1 MAKRK
6 VDSVILFSFQPD
18 FIPIIKELKNY
29 EITTMH
35 PNFTKMLA
43 DIDISA
49 KSLSDFMTRENY
61 EFGNLIAAKK
71 IAEYD
76 RDYKQIGF
84 TGAEEQEWINEK
96 ALSYFYSRFD
106 DIAGILLTL
115 DEMNPSVIVL
125 HNDVE
130 PMTRVLALWAKKN
143 SKPCLHVPHAVYL
156 ENGGRGGIGTDI
168 HDMISASHVVT
179 CGPYQTNWF
188 AQRGMHT
195 DNIYLTG
202 LPQFDKLYNRKFNR
216 NSACTVLGLT
226 TQRPVVTYMS
236 SWRQDT
242 SLLSCHDGVEESYL
256 AFLETAKQLEDIQ
269 FIVKCHPRG
278 NNTKQHAD
286 LAKEKGVRCI
296 VLQDHLEP
304 CIAASNAV
312 ISYGASNVV
321 LETATYGTTNI
332 IVVGDDKAFP
342 KDDEI
347 IKCNPENLTDAVKFS
362 LSNPVQDYSEF
373 LRKYF
378 YRIDGNNY
386 LRIAELIRRLHN

>member
-6 VDSVILFSFQPD
+6 ARLMILFSFQPD

-29 EITTMH
+29 QIITMH

-49 KSLSDFMTRENY
+49 KSLS
-61 EFGNLIAAKK
+61 EFVTSESFEKSKIIAAKK
-71 IAEYD
+71 MVEYD
-76 RDYKQIGF
+76 RDYQLRGDIAENELSWF
-84 TGAEEQEWINEK
+84 TRN
-96 ALSYFYSRFD
+96 ALGYFYARLD
-106 DIAGILLTL
+106 DISVILLTL
-115 DEMNPSVIVL
+115 DEMNPDLIVL

-130 PMTRVLALWAKKN
+130 PMTRVLALWAKSRN
-143 SKPCLHVPHAVYL
+143 KPCLHIPHAVYL
-156 ENGGRGGIGTDI
+156 ENGGRGEVGTDI

-188 AQRGMHT
+188 VKRGVNT

-216 NSACTVLGLT
+216 NTACAVLGLT

-286 LAKEKGVRCI
+286 LAKERGVRCI

-304 CIAASNAV
+304 CIAASNAI

-321 LETATYGTTNI
+321 LETATYGTANI